1 MSSTQL
7 GFKHTAG
14 GTHAARTM
22 MLSELSE
29 LLAAAQVADDPAQL
43 RAAVVDHNI
52 LGKRSL
58 STRRLTWSHL
68 VDLYGMNPDLL
79 VFRALAWFWERD
91 PDGHPLMA
99 LTAALARDGLLAD
112 VAPFILSFAAG
123 TRVSRETVEGRLEH
137 LHPQR
142 FSPATLKSVA
152 QNINS
157 SLTQSGHLHG
167 RASKTRVSANAT
179 AGSVAFAL
187 LLGYASGARGLEL
200 FRTRYMAAQDVPLP
214 RAIELAEEAARK
226 GWLDLKRVADV
237 VEVAFPRIIRPD
249 ELRAIHEQA

>member
-1 MSSTQL
+1 MPPTQL
-7 GFKHTAG
+7 GFKITAG
-14 GTHAARTM
+14 GAHAARTM
-22 MLSELSE
+22 MLQELTE
-29 LLAAAQVADDPAQL
+29 LLAATAPDDRPEQR
-43 RAAVVDHNI
+43 RAAVIEDNV

-68 VDLYGMNPDLL
+68 LDLYGMSPDLL
-79 VFRALAWFWERD
+79 VFRGLTWFWKLD
-91 PDGHPLMA
+91 PSGHPLMA
-99 LTAALARDGLLAD
+99 LSAALARDGLLAD
-112 VAPFILSFAAG
+112 VVPFVLGFPQG
-123 TRVSRETVEGRLEH
+123 TKVTREAVEAKLEQ
-137 LHPQR
+137 LHPRR
-142 FSPATLKSVA
+142 FSVATLKSVA

-157 SLTQSGHLHG
+157 SLTQAGHLQG
-167 RASKTRVSANAT
+167 RANKTRVSANAT

-237 VEVAFPRIIRPD
+237 VEVAFPRIIRPE

>member
-1 MSSTQL
+1 MPPTQL
-7 GFKHTAG
+7 GFKTTAG
-14 GTHAARTM
+14 GAHAARTM
-22 MLSELSE
+22 MLQELTE
-29 LLAAAQVADDPAQL
+29 LLAATALDDRPDQL
-43 RAAVVDHNI
+43 RAAVVEANV
-52 LGKRSL
+52 LGKRSV

-68 VDLYGMNPDLL
+68 VDLYGMSPDLL
-79 VFRALAWFWERD
+79 LFRALTWFWRLD
-91 PDGHPLMA
+91 PNGHPLMA
-99 LTAALARDGLLAD
+99 LSAALARDGLLAD
-112 VAPFILSFAAG
+112 IAPFVLEFPQGAKVA
-123 TRVSRETVEGRLEH
+123 REAVEAKLEE

-167 RASKTRVSANAT
+167 RASKTRVCATAT
-179 AGSVAFAL
+179 AGSVALAL

-200 FRTRYMAAQDVPLP
+200 FRTRYMAVQDVPLS
-214 RAIELAEEAARK
+214 RAMELAEEATRK

-249 ELRAIHEQA
+249 ELKAIHEQA